1 MPVSKPMHL
10 KRYFF
15 SIFSHLILLFFGF
28 SAAAQNSENLLSE
41 QLQKIS
47 KNYNTDAVYL
57 QTSKNIY
64 ETEEDL
70 WFKAYVLDAQHFT
83 PSSRSKILFVQL
95 IEDKTDK
102 VVWEKKYEI
111 ENGFVNG
118 HLFLKNDLAEGIY
131 TLAAYSKYSFSSNTK
146 EFYAAKKIE
155 IQKTIKRKTAIEP
168 IQKDN
173 SILFTTYPEG
183 GKLVSRIRSVLA
195 FKAVNSKG
203 LPVTVSGTLFE
214 NNVPLIPLMSSHAG
228 MGAIEFTPDN
238 TKKYHIELSE
248 PTENKR
254 HELPVIQNS
263 GRVLSLIDNNKEA
276 LIFKITQTDDLKEE
290 KVYLRLQMRGV
301 VYNIA
306 TGILKKE
313 LYLKIPLNDTP
324 QGIAELT
331 LFDGNA
337 HPLAERLVYV
347 NQEQKL
353 TIKTELDKSAYT
365 TREKANLKIKVT
377 DEKGQAIVAHLGLS
391 VYDGIYQNKLDS
403 KNIQSHYLLS
413 TQLKGNIY
421 DPAYYFKEENKDR
434 KQALNLLMLTQGWRN
449 YIWNESNLKEQ
460 GNNVP
465 IVFDEMKA
473 KVLLVKS
480 KKNIVEVSGKKLVFV
495 TSADESRGHD
505 FITTDSTGVLSIG
518 PKDLKMGE
526 GGYTY
531 LQIKTPP
538 PTFKPRYRMDIKNI
552 AFEEINKQRKDKSFF
567 YPIPKFQDPNE
578 KAADPFMDR
587 ITVNKLK
594 EVVIT
599 SKNNNG
605 FRDKYIGKLD
615 SLYRANHFT
624 GDYVCTRSGYLN
636 CQFCLCQDSHTGKP
650 VEGKWYIYMNG
661 FRWLRTNTACTGLTP
676 YTLDKYDNNQYH
688 YPDLTEAELLEMFNV
703 VMIEGYY
710 GKKVFYEAVYDEVTI
725 NDSTPDYRNTLYW
738 KPDIITNKDGEASVN
753 FFCSDINSLFL
764 GSIEGVSG
772 NGLLGAESFEFKVV
786 KKGN

>member
-1 MPVSKPMHL
+1 MNL

-28 SAAAQNSENLLSE
+28 SVAAQNSENLLSE
-41 QLQKIS
+41 QLQSIS

-70 WFKAYVLDAQHFT
+70 WFKGYVLDAQHFT
-83 PSSRSKILFVQL
+83 PSNRSKILFVQL

-111 ENGFVNG
+111 ENGFING

-131 TLAAYSKYSFSSNTK
+131 TLAAYSKYSFSSNSK

-183 GKLVSRIRSVLA
+183 GKLVSGIKSVLA

-203 LPVTVSGTLFE
+203 LPVAVSGTLFE
-214 NNVPLIPLMSSHAG
+214 NNVPLIPLMTSHAG
-228 MGAIEFTPDN
+228 MGAIEFTPDI

-254 HELPVIQNS
+254 CELPVIQNS
-263 GRVLSLIDNNKEA
+263 GKVLSLIDNNKEA

-290 KVYLRLQMRGV
+290 KMYLRLQMRGI

-337 HPLAERLVYV
+337 HPLTERLVYV
-347 NQEQKL
+347 NQDQKL

-377 DEKGQAIVAHLGLS
+377 DEKGQPIVAHLGLS
-391 VYDGIYQNKLDS
+391 IYDGLYQNKLNS

-449 YIWNESNLKEQ
+449 YVWNENNLKDQ

-465 IVFDEMKA
+465 IVFEELKG

-480 KKNIVEVSGKKLVFV
+480 KKNIVEVSSKKLLFV

-531 LQIKTPP
+531 LQVKTPP
-538 PTFKPRYRMDIKNI
+538 PTFEPKYRMDIKDI

-594 EVVIT
+594 EVVII
-599 SKNNNG
+599 SKNNEG

-624 GDYVCTRSGYLN
+624 GDFYCKGSGFLN
-636 CQFCLCQDSHTGKP
+636 CQFCYCKDYHNVIKP
-650 VEGKWYIYMNG
+650 VEGKWYTFMEG
-661 FRWLRTNTACTGLTP
+661 FRWLRPNTECHGP
-676 YTLDKYDNNQYH
+676 YTLDKYVEERYH
-688 YPDLTEAELLEMFNV
+688 YPDLSEAELLEMFNV

-725 NDSTPDYRNTLYW
+725 NDSNPDYRNTLYW
-738 KPDIITNKDGEASVN
+738 KSDIITNKEGEANVN

-764 GSIEGVSG
+764 GNIEGVSG
-772 NGLLGAESFEFKVV
+772 TGLLGTENFEFKVR
-786 KKGN
+786 KKTE

>member
-1 MPVSKPMHL
+1 MNL
-10 KRYFF
+10 KRLFF
-15 SIFSHLILLFFGF
+15 SKFPYLILLFWFF
-28 SAAAQNSENLLSE
+28 PINAQNSRNLLSE
-41 QLQKIS
+41 QLQSMS
-47 KNYNTDAVYL
+47 KNYNTDAIYL

-70 WFKAYVLDAQHFT
+70 WFKGYVLDAQYFT
-83 PSSRSKILFVQL
+83 PSNRSKILFVQL

-102 VVWEKKYEI
+102 VLWEKKYEI

-131 TLAAYSKYSFSSNTK
+131 TLAAYSKHSFNSNVK
-146 EFYAAKKIE
+146 EFYAIKKIE
-155 IQKTIKRKTAIEP
+155 IQKTIQRKNAIVPME
-168 IQKDN
+168 KDN
-173 SILFTTYPEG
+173 TVLFTTYPEG
-183 GKLVSRIRSVLA
+183 GKLVSGIQSVLA
-195 FKAVNSKG
+195 FKALNSKG

-214 NNVPLIPLMSSHAG
+214 NDIPLIPIRSSHAG
-228 MGAIEFTPDN
+228 MGAIEFTPDA

-248 PTENKR
+248 PALDKKYDLPAVNK
-254 HELPVIQNS
+254 S
-263 GRVLSLIDNNKEA
+263 GKVLSLVGNTKEA
-276 LIFKITQTDDLKEE
+276 LIFKIAQKDDLKEE

-347 NQEQKL
+347 SQDQKL
-353 TIKTELDKSAYT
+353 TIRTEFDKSAYT
-365 TREKANLKIKVT
+365 TREKVNLKIKVT
-377 DEKGQAIVAHLGLS
+377 DEKGLPIVAHLGLS
-391 VYDGIYQNKLDS
+391 VYDGLYQNKLDS
-403 KNIQSHYLLS
+403 KNIQTHYLLS

-421 DPAYYFKEENKDR
+421 DPAYYFNEQNKDR

-449 YIWNESNLKEQ
+449 YVWNENNLKEQ
-460 GNNVP
+460 GNSLP
-465 IVFDEMKA
+465 IVSDEMKA

-480 KKNIVEVSGKKLVFV
+480 KKNIVEVSGKKLLFV

-505 FITTDSTGVLSIG
+505 FITTDSTGIFNIG

-531 LQIKTPP
+531 LQVKTPP
-538 PTFKPRYRMDIKNI
+538 SASAPKYRMDILDVS
-552 AFEEINKQRKDKSFF
+552 FDEINKQRKNKTVF
-567 YPIPKFQDPNE
+567 YPIPKFQDLNE

-599 SKNNNG
+599 SKNNKG

-615 SLYRANHFT
+615 SLARANHFT
-624 GDYVCTRSGYLN
+624 SDYVCTTRVGIKRDVEYLN
-636 CQFCLCQDSHTGKP
+636 CPFCMCKDYHNKKP
-650 VEGKWYIYMNG
+650 VEGERYTFLNG
-661 FRWLRTNTACTGLTP
+661 FRWLGKECTGA
-676 YTLDKYDNNQYH
+676 YTLDSYDNNPYH
-688 YPDLTEAELLEMFNV
+688 YPDLTEAELLEQFNV
-703 VMIEGYY
+703 TMIEGYY
-710 GKKVFYEAVYDEVTI
+710 GKKVFYETVYDEVMI

-738 KPDIITNKDGEASVN
+738 KPDIITNKDGEANVD
-753 FFCSDINSLFL
+753 FFCSDINSHFL
-764 GSIEGVSG
+764 GNIEGVSG
-772 NGLLGAESFEFKVV
+772 NGLLGAENFEFKVR
-786 KKGN
+786 KKEN